1 MLSSSSQ
8 HSMRESGLL
17 CDAEIQVCS
26 ISLQE
31 AQELVERGKPLI
43 SGSFCSDVLDLGGDR
58 LLKYGNSVC
67 RSEAVAMQYVR
78 ERTTIPVPRVFAYT
92 HDPERYNV
100 DREGYFVM
108 EKLPGVALLEK
119 LKDLSA
125 RDTTFIAT
133 QLKDIVSQL
142 RTLDDTSRWGMIGK
156 NGVFSRRLLLIRS
169 LARHL
174 SATSASRDCRHLR
187 LLSGVVGTRETRDVS
202 SRWQI
207 SQQDLSRPCRARFR
221 ILACRLT
228 TREHPCGSEYAPY
241 YRRHRLGMGGVVSA
255 LLGPSRG
262 VPCALNVRHGAEDGN
277 QLEKYF

>member
-1 MLSSSSQ
+1 M
-8 HSMRESGLL
+8 
-17 CDAEIQVCS
+17 
-26 ISLQE
+26 
-31 AQELVERGKPLI
+31 ERGKPLI
-43 SGSFCSDVLDLGGDR
+43 SGSFCTEVLDLGGDR

-100 DREGYFVM
+100 DREGYLVM

-156 NGVFSRRLLLIRS
+156 NGVFFTE
-169 LARHL
+169 
-174 SATSASRDCRHLR
+174 ATSHTATHPPFVGHVR
-187 LLSGVVGTRETRDVS
+187 LM
-202 SRWQI
+202 
-207 SQQDLSRPCRARFR
+207 
-221 ILACRLT
+221 RLPT
-228 TREHPCGSEYAPY
+228 SALTF
-241 YRRHRLGMGGVVSA
+241 RHRWD
-255 LLGPSRG
+255 P
-262 VPCALNVRHGAEDGN
+262 LNARRI
-277 QLEKYF
+277 K